1 MEDVMS
7 CSSSNDYRPP
17 PPYEAA
23 PTTQTARK
31 RRGKA
36 EVFHDVLRRLRESSN
51 EEASQP
57 GFEDELWT
65 HFSKLPLR
73 YALDVNTERAQD
85 VIMHKKLLH
94 LARNRRTRPAIEV
107 RLVQMHPVSD
117 ANCGDSVHCSSL
129 TRGAAQGIDD
139 HGSIHPPL
147 AFGLTLNL
155 GLTFDANK
163 PCVEDGNSAVSGHSR
178 LFRNLHELTIS
189 TLDKPKLLSQLT
201 SLLSK
206 NGLNIQEAHAFST
219 TDGYSLDVFVVD
231 GWAHEEIDQLKNSL
245 VAEIQEFENQS
256 VSRQDLISPDVEL
269 DRLKPHSEVAPDA
282 TDVWE
287 IDPKLLKFER
297 KITSGDVYKG
307 SFRSQDVAIKVLR
320 AELINEDTQRDF
332 AQEIYILRKVRHKN
346 IVQFI
351 GACTRPPLLCIVTE
365 YMSGGSVY
373 DFLHKQK
380 GVFKL
385 PAILKVAIDVSK
397 GMSYLH
403 GNKIIHRDLKAAN
416 LLLDENLV
424 VKIADFGI
432 ARLQVESGVMTA
444 ETGTY
449 RWMAPE
455 VIGHRP
461 YDHKADVFSFGILM
475 WELLTGKLPY
485 EHLTPLQAAV
495 GVSQKGLRPTIPEG
509 THPMLADLLKRCW
522 DQDSLLRPEFSD
534 ITEDLQRISNVVAE
548 QERNAK
554 RRNLEEP
561 HKVRGK
567 LTMKAG

>member
-1 MEDVMS
+1 MLTVEN
-7 CSSSNDYRPP
+7 SS
-17 PPYEAA
+17 
-23 PTTQTARK
+23 
-31 RRGKA
+31 
-36 EVFHDVLRRLRESSN
+36 
-51 EEASQP
+51 
-57 GFEDELWT
+57 
-65 HFSKLPLR
+65 
-73 YALDVNTERAQD
+73 
-85 VIMHKKLLH
+85 
-94 LARNRRTRPAIEV
+94 AI
-107 RLVQMHPVSD
+107 QMHPVSD

-256 VSRQDLISPDVEL
+256 VSRRDLISPDVES

-346 IVQFI
+346 VVQFI

-416 LLLDENLV
+416 LLLDENL
-424 VKIADFGI
+424 ASDS
-432 ARLQVESGVMTA
+432 RLLQMRFLLS
-444 ETGTY
+444 
-449 RWMAPE
+449 E
-455 VIGHRP
+455 V
-461 YDHKADVFSFGILM
+461 
-475 WELLTGKLPY
+475 
-485 EHLTPLQAAV
+485 
-495 GVSQKGLRPTIPEG
+495 
-509 THPMLADLLKRCW
+509 
-522 DQDSLLRPEFSD
+522 
-534 ITEDLQRISNVVAE
+534 RIF
-548 QERNAK
+548 
-554 RRNLEEP
+554 
-561 HKVRGK
+561 
-567 LTMKAG
+567 